1 MLPLFFVYF
10 SFFRGCSQYLK
21 MDGTAIVYC
30 EGAFGTPNGK
40 TANGLVRHTARYRV
54 LGVIDSARAGQ
65 DAGEALGDHAS
76 GIPIFASLGEALAR
90 LDSPPDYFV
99 IGLAP
104 DGGRLPESARTAVRE
119 ALASGLH
126 VDSGLH
132 QFLGDE
138 AEFASLAA
146 SHNLRIR
153 DVRRPPDR
161 SQLHFF
167 SGKIDEVQAP
177 RIAVLGTDS
186 AIGKRTTTVRLNQAL
201 NAAGIRSEM
210 IGTGQTSWLQ
220 GVKYG
225 LLLDSLINDFVTGE
239 IEHAIHEAWVN
250 EHPEV
255 ILLEG
260 QGSLAHPAYPG
271 GFELIGAGRVAGIIL
286 QHAPAR
292 KVYDGFDRYPMGSL
306 DREIQ
311 LLELLALKP
320 VIAITI
326 NHEGMTRDEVAATVA
341 DYEARYSRPVVDVL
355 WDGCDK
361 LVDQVR
367 RLVQKS

>member
-1 MLPLFFVYF
+1 
-10 SFFRGCSQYLK
+10 

-30 EGAFGTPNGK
+30 DGAFGTPNGK
-40 TANGLVRHTARYRV
+40 TANGLVRYTARYRV
-54 LGVIDSARAGQ
+54 LGVIDSTYPGR
-65 DAGEALGDHAS
+65 DAGEILDGTSAN
-76 GIPIFASLGEALAR
+76 IPIFASLSEALTALPER
-90 LDSPPDYFV
+90 PDFLV

-104 DGGRLPESARTAVRE
+104 DGGQLPASARTAVSE
-119 ALASGLH
+119 AIRQGLH

-132 QFLGDE
+132 QFLGDDP
-138 AEFASLAA
+138 EFAALAA
-146 SHNLRIR
+146 AHGVRLR
-153 DVRRPPDR
+153 DVRRPPAR
-161 SQLHFF
+161 SELHFF
-167 SGKIDEVQAP
+167 SGKIEQVKAP

-220 GVKYG
+220 GVRYG

-239 IEHAIHEAWVN
+239 IEHAIYEAWIN

-271 GFELIGAGRVAGIIL
+271 GFELIGAGRVDGIIL
-286 QHAPAR
+286 QHAPSR
-292 KVYDGFDRYPMGSL
+292 RVYDGFDNYPMGSL

-311 LLELLALKP
+311 LIELLAQRP
-320 VIAITI
+320 VIALTI
-326 NHEGMTRDEVAATVA
+326 NHENMTREEVESTVT
-341 DYEARYSRPVVDVL
+341 DYEQRYQRPTVDVL
-355 WDGCDK
+355 WHGCDK
-361 LVDQVR
+361 LVAAVR
-367 RLVQKS
+367 GVL

>member
-1 MLPLFFVYF
+1 
-10 SFFRGCSQYLK
+10 

-30 EGAFGTPNGK
+30 DGAFGTPNGK
-40 TANGLVRHTARYRV
+40 TANGLVRYTARYQV
-54 LGVIDSARAGQ
+54 LGVIDSTLAGR
-65 DAGEALGDHAS
+65 DAGEILDGARAN
-76 GIPIFASLGEALAR
+76 IPIFASLSEALASLASR
-90 LDSPPDYFV
+90 PDYFV

-104 DGGRLPESARTAVRE
+104 DGGQLPSTARAAVCAAITA
-119 ALASGLH
+119 GLH

-132 QFLGDE
+132 QFLGDDP
-138 AEFASLAA
+138 EFAALAA
-146 SHNLRIR
+146 AHQVRIR

-167 SGKIDEVQAP
+167 SGKIDQVGAP
-177 RIAVLGTDS
+177 RLAVLGTDS

-220 GVKYG
+220 GVRYG

-239 IEHAIHEAWVN
+239 IEHAIYEAWIN

-271 GFELIGAGRVAGIIL
+271 GFELIGAGRVDGVIL
-286 QHAPAR
+286 QHAPSR
-292 KVYDGFDRYPMGSL
+292 RVYDGFDNYPMGSL

-311 LLELLALKP
+311 LIELLAQRP
-320 VIAITI
+320 VIALTI
-326 NHEGMTRDEVAATVA
+326 NHENMTREEVEETVAA
-341 DYEARYSRPVVDVL
+341 YEQRYQRPTVDVL
-355 WDGCDK
+355 WHGCDK
-361 LVDQVR
+361 LVAAVR
-367 RLVQKS
+367 GVL

>member
-1 MLPLFFVYF
+1 
-10 SFFRGCSQYLK
+10 
-21 MDGTAIVYC
+21 MDGRALVYC

-40 TANGLVRHTARYRV
+40 TANGLVRFTARYEV
-54 LGVIDSARAGQ
+54 CGVIDSTLAGQ
-65 DAGEALGDHAS
+65 DAGDALEGRTA
-76 GIPIFASLGEALAR
+76 GIPIFASLDAALAGLESR
-90 LDSPPDYFV
+90 PAYLV

-104 DGGRLPESARTAVRE
+104 DGGQLPESARATVRKAIE
-119 ALASGLH
+119 KGLSI
-126 VDSGLH
+126 DSGLH
-132 QFLGDE
+132 QFLGEDP
-138 AEFASLAA
+138 EFASLAA
-146 SHNLRIR
+146 LHNVRIR

-167 SGKIDEVQAP
+167 SGKIDQVGAP

-220 GVKYG
+220 GVRYG
-225 LLLDSLINDFVTGE
+225 ILLDSLINDFVTGE
-239 IEHAIHEAWVN
+239 IEHAIHEAWIN
-250 EHPEV
+250 EHPAV

-260 QGSLAHPAYPG
+260 QGSIAHPAYPG
-271 GFELIGAGRVAGIIL
+271 GFELIAAGQVDGIIL

-292 KVYDGFDRYPMGSL
+292 KVYDGFEQYPMGSL

-311 LLELLALKP
+311 LLELLAGKP
-320 VIAITI
+320 VIALTI
-326 NHEGMTRDEVAATVA
+326 NHENMTREEVAAIVA
-341 DYEARYSRPVVDVL
+341 DYEARYERPTVDVL

-361 LVDQVR
+361 LVGAVR
-367 RLVQKS
+367 GILKAGN

>member
-1 MLPLFFVYF
+1 
-10 SFFRGCSQYLK
+10 

-30 EGAFGTPNGK
+30 DGAFGTPNGK
-40 TANGLVRHTARYRV
+40 TANGLVRYTARYQV
-54 LGVIDSARAGQ
+54 LGVIDSTLAGR
-65 DAGEALGDHAS
+65 DAGEILDGARAN
-76 GIPIFASLGEALAR
+76 IPIFASLSEALASLASR
-90 LDSPPDYFV
+90 PDYFV

-104 DGGRLPESARTAVRE
+104 DGGQLPSTARAAVCAAITA
-119 ALASGLH
+119 GLH

-132 QFLGDE
+132 QFLGDDP
-138 AEFASLAA
+138 EFAALAA
-146 SHNLRIR
+146 AHQVRIR

-167 SGKIDEVQAP
+167 SGKIDQVRAP
-177 RIAVLGTDS
+177 RLAVLGTDS

-220 GVKYG
+220 GVRYG

-239 IEHAIHEAWVN
+239 IEHAIYEAWVN

-271 GFELIGAGRVAGIIL
+271 GFELIGAGRVDGVIL
-286 QHAPAR
+286 QHAPSR
-292 KVYDGFDRYPMGSL
+292 RVYDGFDNYPMGSL

-311 LLELLALKP
+311 LIELLAQRP
-320 VIAITI
+320 VIALTI
-326 NHEGMTRDEVAATVA
+326 NHENMTREEVESTVAA
-341 DYEARYSRPVVDVL
+341 YEQRYQRPTVDVL
-355 WDGCDK
+355 WHGCDK
-361 LVDQVR
+361 LVAAVR
-367 RLVQKS
+367 GVL

>member
-1 MLPLFFVYF
+1 
-10 SFFRGCSQYLK
+10 
-21 MDGTAIVYC
+21 MDGKAIVFC

-40 TANGLVRHTARYRV
+40 TANGLVRYTARYEV
-54 LGVIDSARAGQ
+54 VGVIDSTRAGE
-65 DAGEALGDHAS
+65 DAGEVLDGQVS
-76 GIPIFASLGEALAR
+76 NIPIFASLQEALSS
-90 LDSPPDYFV
+90 LTVPPIYFV

-104 DGGRLPESARTAVRE
+104 DGGQLPTSARKTLRE
-119 ALASGLH
+119 AIEAGLQ

-132 QFLGDE
+132 QFLGDDP
-138 AEFASLAA
+138 EFSELAA
-146 SHNLRIR
+146 RHRVRIR

-167 SGKIDEVQAP
+167 SGKIDQVKAP

-186 AIGKRTTTVRLNQAL
+186 AIGKRTTTVRLNLAL
-201 NAAGIRSEM
+201 KAAGIRSEM

-220 GVKYG
+220 GVRYG

-239 IEHAIHEAWVN
+239 IEHAIYEAWTN

-271 GFELIGAGRVAGIIL
+271 GFELIGAGRVDGIIL
-286 QHAPAR
+286 QHAPSR
-292 KVYDGFDRYPMGSL
+292 RVYDGFDDYPMGSL

-311 LLELLALKP
+311 LIELLAQRP
-320 VIAITI
+320 VIALTI
-326 NHEGMTRDEVAATVA
+326 NHEGMTREEVEATVI
-341 DYEARYSRPVVDVL
+341 DYEQRFQRPTVDVL
-355 WDGCDK
+355 WHGCDK
-361 LVDQVR
+361 LVAATR
-367 RLVQKS
+367 SILSSAG

>member
-1 MLPLFFVYF
+1 
-10 SFFRGCSQYLK
+10 

-30 EGAFGTPNGK
+30 DGAFGTPNGK
-40 TANGLVRHTARYRV
+40 TANGLVRYTARYQV
-54 LGVIDSARAGQ
+54 LGVIDSTLAGR
-65 DAGEALGDHAS
+65 DAGEILDGAKVN
-76 GIPIFASLGEALAR
+76 IPIFASLSEALASLASR
-90 LDSPPDYFV
+90 PDFFV

-104 DGGRLPESARTAVRE
+104 DGGQLPSTARAAVG
-119 ALASGLH
+119 AAIAAGLH

-132 QFLGDE
+132 QFLGDDP
-138 AEFASLAA
+138 EFAALAA
-146 SHNLRIR
+146 AHQVRIR

-167 SGKIDEVQAP
+167 SGKIDQVKAP
-177 RIAVLGTDS
+177 RLAVLGTDS

-220 GVKYG
+220 GVRYG

-239 IEHAIHEAWVN
+239 IEHAIYQAWIN
-250 EHPEV
+250 EHPAV

-271 GFELIGAGRVAGIIL
+271 GFELIGAGRVDGVIL
-286 QHAPAR
+286 QHAPSR
-292 KVYDGFDRYPMGSL
+292 RVYDGFDNYPMGSL

-311 LLELLALKP
+311 LIELLAQRP
-320 VIAITI
+320 VIALTI
-326 NHEGMTRDEVAATVA
+326 NHENMTREEVESTVAA
-341 DYEARYSRPVVDVL
+341 YEQRYQRPTVDVL
-355 WDGCDK
+355 WHGCDK
-361 LVDQVR
+361 LVAAVR
-367 RLVQKS
+367 GVL

>member
-1 MLPLFFVYF
+1 
-10 SFFRGCSQYLK
+10 

-30 EGAFGTPNGK
+30 DGAFGTPNGK
-40 TANGLVRHTARYRV
+40 TANGLVRYTARYQV
-54 LGVIDSARAGQ
+54 LGVIDSTLAGR
-65 DAGEALGDHAS
+65 DAGEILDGARAN
-76 GIPIFASLGEALAR
+76 IPIFASLSEALASLASR
-90 LDSPPDYFV
+90 PDYFV

-104 DGGRLPESARTAVRE
+104 DGGQLPSTARAAVCAAITA
-119 ALASGLH
+119 GLH

-132 QFLGDE
+132 QFLGDDP
-138 AEFASLAA
+138 EFAALAA
-146 SHNLRIR
+146 AHQVRIR

-161 SQLHFF
+161 SELHFF
-167 SGKIDEVQAP
+167 SGKIDQVRAP
-177 RIAVLGTDS
+177 RLAVLGTDS

-220 GVKYG
+220 GVRYG

-239 IEHAIHEAWVN
+239 IEHAIYEAWIN

-271 GFELIGAGRVAGIIL
+271 GFELIGAGRVDGVIL
-286 QHAPAR
+286 QHAPSR
-292 KVYDGFDRYPMGSL
+292 RVYDGFDNYPMGSL

-311 LLELLALKP
+311 LIELLAQRP
-320 VIAITI
+320 VIALTI
-326 NHEGMTRDEVAATVA
+326 NHENMTREEVEETVAA
-341 DYEARYSRPVVDVL
+341 YEQRYQRPTVDVL
-355 WDGCDK
+355 WHGCDK
-361 LVDQVR
+361 LVAAVR
-367 RLVQKS
+367 GVL

>member
-1 MLPLFFVYF
+1 
-10 SFFRGCSQYLK
+10 

-30 EGAFGTPNGK
+30 DGAFGTPNGK
-40 TANGLVRHTARYRV
+40 TANGLVRYTARYQV
-54 LGVIDSARAGQ
+54 LGVIDSTLAGR
-65 DAGEALGDHAS
+65 DAGEILDGARAN
-76 GIPIFASLGEALAR
+76 IPIFASLSEALASLASR
-90 LDSPPDYFV
+90 PDYFV

-104 DGGRLPESARTAVRE
+104 DGGQLPSTARAAVCAAITA
-119 ALASGLH
+119 GLH

-132 QFLGDE
+132 QFLGDDP
-138 AEFASLAA
+138 EFAALAA
-146 SHNLRIR
+146 AHQVRIR

-161 SQLHFF
+161 SELHFF
-167 SGKIDEVQAP
+167 SGKIDQVRAP
-177 RIAVLGTDS
+177 RLAVLGTDS

-220 GVKYG
+220 GVRYG

-239 IEHAIHEAWVN
+239 IEHAIYEAWIN

-271 GFELIGAGRVAGIIL
+271 GFELIGAGRVDGVIL
-286 QHAPAR
+286 QHAPSR
-292 KVYDGFDRYPMGSL
+292 RVYDGFDNYPMGSL

-311 LLELLALKP
+311 LIELLAQRP
-320 VIAITI
+320 VIALTI
-326 NHEGMTRDEVAATVA
+326 NHENMTREEVESTVAA
-341 DYEARYSRPVVDVL
+341 YEQRYQRPTVDVL
-355 WDGCDK
+355 WHGCDK
-361 LVDQVR
+361 LVAAVR
-367 RLVQKS
+367 GVL

>member
-1 MLPLFFVYF
+1 
-10 SFFRGCSQYLK
+10 

-30 EGAFGTPNGK
+30 DGAFGTPNGK
-40 TANGLVRHTARYRV
+40 TANGLVRYTARYQV
-54 LGVIDSARAGQ
+54 LGVIDSTLAGR
-65 DAGEALGDHAS
+65 DAGEILDGARAN
-76 GIPIFASLGEALAR
+76 IPIFASLSEALASLASR
-90 LDSPPDYFV
+90 PDYFV

-104 DGGRLPESARTAVRE
+104 DGGQLPSTARAAVCAAITA
-119 ALASGLH
+119 GLH

-132 QFLGDE
+132 QFLGDDP
-138 AEFASLAA
+138 EFAALAA
-146 SHNLRIR
+146 AHQVRIR

-167 SGKIDEVQAP
+167 SGKIDQVRAP
-177 RIAVLGTDS
+177 RLAVLGTDS

-220 GVKYG
+220 GVRYG
-225 LLLDSLINDFVTGE
+225 LILDSLINDFVTGE
-239 IEHAIHEAWVN
+239 IEHAIYEAWIN

-271 GFELIGAGRVAGIIL
+271 GFELIGAGRVDGVIL
-286 QHAPAR
+286 QHAPSCR
-292 KVYDGFDRYPMGSL
+292 VYDGFDNYPMGSL

-311 LLELLALKP
+311 LIELLAQRP
-320 VIAITI
+320 VIALTI
-326 NHEGMTRDEVAATVA
+326 NHENMTREEVEETVAA
-341 DYEARYSRPVVDVL
+341 YEQRYQRPTVDVL
-355 WDGCDK
+355 WHGCDK
-361 LVDQVR
+361 LVAAVR
-367 RLVQKS
+367 GVL

>member
-1 MLPLFFVYF
+1 
-10 SFFRGCSQYLK
+10 

-30 EGAFGTPNGK
+30 EGAFGTPTGK
-40 TANGLVRHTARYRV
+40 TANGLVRHTARYRI
-54 LGVIDSARAGQ
+54 LGVIDSTRSGL
-65 DAGEALGDHAS
+65 DAGEFLEGRSA

-90 LDSPPDYFV
+90 LESRPDYFV

-104 DGGRLPESARTAVRE
+104 DGGQLPPGARAAVRE
-119 ALASGLH
+119 ALESGLQ

-132 QFLGDE
+132 QFLGDDP
-138 AEFASLAA
+138 EFATLAA
-146 SHNLRIR
+146 SRNLRIR

-167 SGKIDEVQAP
+167 SGRIDEVGAP

-239 IEHAIHEAWVN
+239 IEHAIHEAWIN

-292 KVYDGFDRYPMGSL
+292 KVYDGFDNYPMGSL

-311 LLELLALKP
+311 LLELLALQP

-326 NHEGMTRDEVAATVA
+326 NHEGMTREEVAATVA
-341 DYEARYSRPVVDVL
+341 DYEERYQRPVADVL
-355 WDGCDK
+355 WEGCDK
-361 LVDQVR
+361 LVAAVR
-367 RLVQKS
+367 KIVRKD